1 MTNTDYAKDLDHSE
15 ESTIGTGNRWM
26 YGVLGAVF
34 ILLALLAFAMPVA
47 ATFGANLGLG
57 GLLVFAGVA
66 EIVGAFRRKEG
77 WSDLA
82 FGAVALIAG
91 VLAVI
96 FPVAG
101 IFSFTAVVTAYFLVS
116 GVARLVQGLNRR
128 PQRLWGLTVASG
140 ILSLGLGVF
149 LIIALPEAA
158 LVTLGIL
165 LAVDFA
171 FFGAALIT
179 AAVFGHRPPGALN

>member
-1 MTNTDYAKDLDHSE
+1 MTNTEYSKNLDHPEDVTVS
-15 ESTIGTGNRWM
+15 SGNRWL
-26 YGVLGAVF
+26 YAILGAVF
-34 ILLALLAFAMPVA
+34 VVLALLAFAMPVA
-47 ATFGANLGLG
+47 ATFAANLGLG

-66 EIVGAFRRKEG
+66 EIVGSFRRDEG

-91 VLAVI
+91 ALAVI
-96 FPVAG
+96 FPLAG
-101 IFSFTAVVTAYFLVS
+101 IFSFTAVITAYFLIS
-116 GVARLVQGLNRR
+116 GLARLYQGLKRR

-140 ILSLGLGVF
+140 ILALGLGIF

-158 LVTLGIL
+158 FVTLGIL

-179 AAVFGHRPPGALN
+179 AAVFGHRPPNALT